1 MTRQNGHDDLRA
13 VEGKAEELVSLTLEV
28 CEKRLA
34 EAHRTLSPE
43 QVALSSAAMS
53 VRQSIQ
59 TFLAVT
65 GIPGVAGDQK
75 K

>member
-1 MTRQNGHDDLRA
+1 MVQEYGHDDLRN

-34 EAHRTLSPE
+34 AERALSPE
-43 QVALSSAAMS
+43 DVALSSAVMS
-53 VRQSIQ
+53 VRQSVK

-65 GIPGVAGDQK
+65 GIPGTMIDQGK
-75 K
+75 

>member
-1 MTRQNGHDDLRA
+1 MVQEYGHDYLRN

-34 EAHRTLSPE
+34 AARALSPE
-43 QVALSSAAMS
+43 QTALSSAALS
-53 VRQSIQ
+53 VRQSIK

-65 GIPGVAGDQK
+65 GIPGAIKGQEE
-75 K
+75 